1 MPRSAHTRSTLVP
14 ADGTHYWQLGP
25 SLAAKAITEVRFVL
39 PMLLGSYN
47 TQHMLWACQKV
58 GQNAHAL
65 AMAVRSCG
73 CVGEAQASG
82 LAARLGRQ

>member
-1 MPRSAHTRSTLVP
+1 MPRSPHTKHT
-14 ADGTHYWQLGP
+14 GP
-25 SLAAKAITEVRFVL
+25 CSWYTSLAAKAITEVRFVL
-39 PMLLGSYN
+39 PTLLGSYK
-47 TQHMLWACQKV
+47 TQHMLWACRKV

-82 LAARLGRQ
+82 LAARRGRQYVSSE